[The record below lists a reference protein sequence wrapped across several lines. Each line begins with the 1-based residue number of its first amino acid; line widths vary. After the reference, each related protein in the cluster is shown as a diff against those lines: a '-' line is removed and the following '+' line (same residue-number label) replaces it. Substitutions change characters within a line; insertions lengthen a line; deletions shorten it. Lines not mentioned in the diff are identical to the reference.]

1 MEMGGTT
8 DFEVVEIVE
17 MAGVNREEATGVP
30 CDKHIV
36 TLSNMAYIL
45 VARED
50 DKLAG
55 WVQKWIKVLMGSQ

>member
-8 DFEVVEIVE
+8 DFEVEEIVE
-17 MAGVNREEATGVP
+17 MNREEATGVP